1 MLQLRADRQHTSR
14 QAKQKDWIMRS
25 VFIISLFAIT
35 ATATAQI
42 YQYTD
47 AQGQLVFT
55 DQPPTGV
62 AAQHVDPGPTNSI
75 PAPPNS
81 ALDTTPQTSKSAEHT
96 PPYTQLQL
104 VGLPSQQAIR
114 ANNGSFKVQ
123 VAISPSLAQQHRLQL
138 LIDGQAYG
146 AVSTATV
153 LAVNNID
160 RGEHRLAVQVIANG
174 QVIQRSAEQVI
185 HVQRVHIQHSQ
196 SSDG

>member
-1 MLQLRADRQHTSR
+1 
-14 QAKQKDWIMRS
+14 MRS
-25 VFIISLFAIT
+25 VFITTLFAIT

-47 AQGQLVFT
+47 AHGQLVFT

-62 AAQHVDPGPTNSI
+62 AAQQVNPGPINST
-75 PAPPNS
+75 PAPPSS
-81 ALDTTPQTSKSAEHT
+81 ALDTTPQPSKSAEHAQ
-96 PPYTQLQL
+96 PYTQLQL

-138 LIDGQAYG
+138 LLDGQAYG
-146 AVSTATV
+146 AASTATQFA
-153 LAVNNID
+153 LHNID
-160 RGEHRLAVQVIANG
+160 RGEHRLAVQVIAND

-185 HVQRVHIQHSQ
+185 HVQRVNIQHPQ
-196 SSDG
+196 PSDG

>member
-1 MLQLRADRQHTSR
+1 MLHVLAEKQHTTLKAYR
-14 QAKQKDWIMRS
+14 KEWIMRLL
-25 VFIISLFAIT
+25 FIIALLAL
-35 ATATAQI
+35 ALPAAAQI

-55 DQPPTGV
+55 DQPPAGV
-62 AAQHVDPGPTNSI
+62 AAQQVDPGPINSI
-75 PAPPNS
+75 PAPPS
-81 ALDTTPQTSKSAEHT
+81 SVLDTTPQPSKSAEHAH
-96 PPYTQLQL
+96 PYTQLQL

-138 LIDGQAYG
+138 LLDGQAYG
-146 AVSTATV
+146 AASTATE

-160 RGEHRLAVQVIANG
+160 RGEHRLAVQVIAND

-185 HVQRVHIQHSQ
+185 HVQRVHIQHPQ
-196 SSDG
+196 PSDG